1 MTVKNLKLEDS
12 LEQFVNGEILEGDNA
27 YFCEKCN
34 ERVSM
39 VYRYNFT
46 SVSGKVETSR
56 EKRKTSR
63 ATSGSHVTLTVTF
76 ARLLVLCSSP
86 RRDC

>member
-34 ERVSM
+34 ERVSLT
-39 VYRYNFT
+39 YRYKFR
-46 SVSGKVETSR
+46 SVSGNVVFEGKNTKQV
-56 EKRKTSR
+56 
-63 ATSGSHVTLTVTF
+63 ALQA
-76 ARLLVLCSSP
+76 ARDIAA
-86 RRDC
+86 RT